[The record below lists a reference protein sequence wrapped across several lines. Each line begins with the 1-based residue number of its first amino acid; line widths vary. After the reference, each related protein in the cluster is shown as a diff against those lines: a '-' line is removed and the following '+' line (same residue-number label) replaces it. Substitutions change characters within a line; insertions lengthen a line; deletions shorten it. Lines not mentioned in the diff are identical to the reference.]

1 MAQSTSLRNLP
12 DIPQNQLSRLQ
23 QREDSSEDIYAQER
37 RDAGGSLQT
46 TPPRPTNSIKRK
58 AVANAEF
65 AGAEEPNETNT
76 TRDVPRLHLVDD
88 DDLVQNGGS
97 RALSGLRTPD
107 TTPQIELPIRSR
119 MANGHASAIAD
130 EQSFSRASSGSFPRI
145 EEQDEDSYSEPVQE
159 HEGLQYHAFDDAPKK
174 KEQNRLSH
182 AANRSVASSSSGGDP
197 SHPQL
202 GVPKAVVNLQRQSLG
217 GELRGRTLS
226 PLSADGSETSP
237 SGYPR
242 DLSNSRRSP
251 ASRPSSYIDLLN
263 DVPYSQQVAPAGQLQ
278 HQSLRNVVGRAASL
292 LDMKKTLEMYRLNV
306 KKTTDAAVQYE
317 FAIYMISCSQDP
329 ELPPDIDRDQLV
341 KEAKDILTDL
351 AGRSYPFA
359 QYYLADGLASGL
371 FNKGKP
377 DLTRSFHLFQ
387 AASKHQHAEAG
398 YRTALCYEFG
408 WGTTKSYPKAVQY
421 YRAAAS
427 KNHPGAATRLG
438 MACLRS
444 DMGLIG
450 KDKYREGIRWLK
462 RAQESADFQY
472 NAAPFELGLLHLQGF
487 GADIFKDEQ
496 YAAQLFTQAAELGN
510 VEANFIMGEA
520 YENGS
525 YGCPK
530 DAALSVHFYNGA
542 ATRGHAESMMALC
555 AWYMVGAEPVL
566 EKDEREAY
574 EWAKKAAETGRNIP
588 LYIVKDTWLT
598 QQCYRLPK
606 SRICGRLLHRNGHR
620 LPPRPFR
627 SKHVVRPCRRPRQ

>member
-1 MAQSTSLRNLP
+1 
-12 DIPQNQLSRLQ
+12 
-23 QREDSSEDIYAQER
+23 
-37 RDAGGSLQT
+37 
-46 TPPRPTNSIKRK
+46 
-58 AVANAEF
+58 
-65 AGAEEPNETNT
+65 
-76 TRDVPRLHLVDD
+76 
-88 DDLVQNGGS
+88 
-97 RALSGLRTPD
+97 
-107 TTPQIELPIRSR
+107 
-119 MANGHASAIAD
+119 
-130 EQSFSRASSGSFPRI
+130 
-145 EEQDEDSYSEPVQE
+145 
-159 HEGLQYHAFDDAPKK
+159 
-174 KEQNRLSH
+174 
-182 AANRSVASSSSGGDP
+182 
-197 SHPQL
+197 
-202 GVPKAVVNLQRQSLG
+202 
-217 GELRGRTLS
+217 
-226 PLSADGSETSP
+226 
-237 SGYPR
+237 
-242 DLSNSRRSP
+242 
-251 ASRPSSYIDLLN
+251 
-263 DVPYSQQVAPAGQLQ
+263 VPYSQQVAPAGQLQ
-278 HQSLRNVVGRAASL
+278 HQSLKNVVGRAASL

-329 ELPPDIDRDQLV
+329 DLPEDIDRDQLV
-341 KEAKDILTDL
+341 KESKDILTDL

-421 YRAAAS
+421 YRAASS

-438 MACLRS
+438 IACLRN
-444 DMGLIG
+444 DMGLVG

-472 NAAPFELGLLHLQGF
+472 NSAPFELGLLHLQGF
-487 GADIFKDEQ
+487 GADIFKDER
-496 YAAQLFTQAAELGN
+496 YAAQLFTQAAELGH
-510 VEANFIMGEA
+510 VQANFLMGEA

-542 ATRGHAESMMALC
+542 ATRGHAEAMMALC

-574 EWAKKAAETGRNIP
+574 EWAKKAAETGKTSSP
-588 LYIVKDTWLT
+588 HIV
-598 QQCYRLPK
+598 
-606 SRICGRLLHRNGHR
+606 
-620 LPPRPFR
+620 
-627 SKHVVRPCRRPRQ
+627 